1 MRINR
6 GKQFEDSLR
15 KQFLDVS
22 DTFVLR
28 LYDVTTGFKNQN
40 NPCDLIV
47 YRNGTLN
54 LFECKA
60 IHDNTLNFKSHI
72 RDNQWDKLLQ
82 YSFLPGV
89 NAGIICWFIDFDKT
103 LFIPIQSLQILK
115 EENFKSF
122 NCRVANSNLYKDLGA
137 ESFEIT
143 GNKKRVFFE
152 YDLEKFLEAI
162 SYE

>member
-1 MRINR
+1 MGINR
-6 GKQFEDSLR
+6 GKQFENELR
-15 KQFLDVS
+15 EQFEKLPVLMC
-22 DTFVLR
+22 LR
-28 LYDVTTGFKNQN
+28 LYDVTMGYKEIN
-40 NPCDLIV
+40 NPCDLVV
-47 YRNGTLN
+47 YRKSTLN

-60 IHDNTLNFKSHI
+60 IHGATLNFKSHI
-72 RDNQWDKLLQ
+72 RENQWKDLLK
-82 YSFLPGV
+82 YSKIPGI

-122 NCRVANSNLYKDLGA
+122 NCRVAKSNLYKDLGV

-152 YDLEKFLEAI
+152 YDLEKFLEEI